1 MRFGI
6 DIGGT
11 NLKFGV
17 FSENGELIEFYS
29 RKFSDII
36 KKGELLSFLENEV
49 GSLTERYNINVG
61 GFAIKG
67 LVDAE
72 KCRAVNDIASG
83 QLLANKNICEQ
94 FENKYNLAIQIDNDA
109 RAYAYGEYQFGAGR
123 NYDSMLCLTL
133 GTGIGFA
140 YIQQGEAYTG
150 SDQLGGTLGGHI
162 SINKDGPKCECGNYG
177 CFENYCSAAAI
188 AKRIRNRHAELDG
201 DIDVLPEFFDKTGQ
215 NNDYAQT
222 LDKIIHDLAVGIVNL
237 INAYNPE
244 IVVLGGG
251 LMKSSHLILPKLK
264 PKVAKMAWKVPRGKV
279 DLAPA
284 ELEDKAAPKGIAFHP
299 KLERKI

>member
-17 FSENGELIEFYS
+17 FLENGELIEFYS

-36 KKGELLSFLENEV
+36 KKGELLSFLEYEV
-49 GSLTERYNINVG
+49 GSLTERYNINAG

-83 QLLANKNICEQ
+83 QLLANKNICRQ

-123 NYDSMLCLTL
+123 NYNNMLCLTF

-140 YIQQGEAYTG
+140 FIQNGSAFSG

-162 SINKDGPKCECGNYG
+162 SIDKNGPQCNCGNYG
-177 CFENYCSAAAI
+177 CFENYCSASAVAQRVQN
-188 AKRIRNRHAELDG
+188 KHPELHIG
-201 DIDVLPEFFDKTGQ
+201 DVLPEFFNRVRQDQNYEKTLG
-215 NNDYAQT
+215 
-222 LDKIIHDLAVGIVNL
+222 KIIHDLAVGIVNL

-251 LMKSSHLILPKLK
+251 LMKSSNLILPKLK
-264 PKVAKMAWKVPRGKV
+264 PKVAEMAWSVPRGKV
-279 DLAPA
+279 DLSAA
-284 ELEDKAAPKGIAFHP
+284 QLKDKAAPKGIAFHP
-299 KLERKI
+299 KLERKL